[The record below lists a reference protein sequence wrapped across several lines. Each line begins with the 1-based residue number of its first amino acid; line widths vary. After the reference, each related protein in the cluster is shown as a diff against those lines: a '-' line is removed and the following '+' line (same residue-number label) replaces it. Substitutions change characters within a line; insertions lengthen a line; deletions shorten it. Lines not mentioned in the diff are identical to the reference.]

1 MSHRIVVTEIKPAQA
16 PQSAVEIATTTPT
29 ESKVFEQVVEDFNLG
44 KFVRMVN
51 PVTRRSRAKKG
62 EKNG

>member
-1 MSHRIVVTEIKPAQA
+1 MSHRIIVLEIQPHRPASTATEVTNGPLEEI
-16 PQSAVEIATTTPT
+16 
-29 ESKVFEQVVEDFNLG
+29 KVFEQVVEDFNLG